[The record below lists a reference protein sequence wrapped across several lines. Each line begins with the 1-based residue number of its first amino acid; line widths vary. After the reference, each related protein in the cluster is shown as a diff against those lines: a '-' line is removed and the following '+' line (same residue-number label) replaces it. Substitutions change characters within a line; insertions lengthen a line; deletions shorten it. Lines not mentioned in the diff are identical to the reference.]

1 MFGIG
6 MTELLVI
13 LVIALIIFGPKR
25 LPELAKHL
33 GKAMREFKKA
43 TEEVKEN
50 IGLNE
55 LDLNEDL
62 SVFEEPSADKKVEAA
77 SDKASLTEEETSSEY
92 GNISSETDDASI
104 STHGEKDSS
113 DSEATSGSDKP
124 AETETSDNPPSKQTL

>member
-13 LVIALIIFGPKR
+13 LVIALIVFGPTR

-33 GKAMREFKKA
+33 GKAMREFRKA

-55 LDLNEDL
+55 LVNEDL
-62 SVFEEPSADKKVEAA
+62 SVFDEHSEDRRSESPSPPEKDGKEDGKEGECVEASA
-77 SDKASLTEEETSSEY
+77 KEDVSEKAEAVPS
-92 GNISSETDDASI
+92 SI
-104 STHGEKDSS
+104 SESNS
-113 DSEATSGSDKP
+113 
-124 AETETSDNPPSKQTL
+124 